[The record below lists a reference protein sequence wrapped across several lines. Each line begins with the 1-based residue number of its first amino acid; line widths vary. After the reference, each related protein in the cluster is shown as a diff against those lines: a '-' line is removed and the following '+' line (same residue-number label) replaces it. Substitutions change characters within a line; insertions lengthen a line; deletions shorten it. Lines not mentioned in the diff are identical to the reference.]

1 MDMHIK
7 LPKGGQGSSEAGPG
21 VAGVQVRP
29 SACWIP
35 TRSDEFPVPRVES
48 LFGVETFT

>member
-7 LPKGGQGSSEAGPG
+7 LPKRGQSCSKSEPG

-29 SACWIP
+29 SVCWVP